1 LVPFAFQHHPFG
13 KKNHVNPFPF
23 LAEWYVAS
31 MPYSLYLI
39 NPQGEIVDRYDKRFC
54 TTGDLK
60 NYAPGDHF
68 TTFIVNEV
76 KCGLLIYYDLRFPEF
91 FREYRKLKADVIF
104 HSFYNARHV
113 ENCIHPKIMPVTAQA
128 MAGMNYF
135 YLSLTNSSAPYSWPC
150 HFITPD
156 GLIKGKLERNI
167 PGLLVSDID
176 LSEKFYDASAP
187 FRNDAINGKLNSVE
201 IVKDARSDKRTG
213 Y

>member
-1 LVPFAFQHHPFG
+1 LKSPHKPH
-13 KKNHVNPFPF
+13 N
-23 LAEWYVAS
+23 
-31 MPYSLYLI
+31 SLYLI

-60 NYAPGDHF
+60 NYSPGDHF

-76 KCGLLIYYDLRFPEF
+76 KCGLLICYDLRFPEL
-91 FREYRKLKADVIF
+91 FREYRKLKAEVIF

-135 YLSLTNSSAPYSWPC
+135 YLSLTNSSAPHSWPC